1 MQIADYCK
9 LLRLK
14 NLSVDKDVGKC
25 QFPKIID
32 GGNFDWC
39 GWLGEQVFSV
49 LKTWTL
55 WS

>member
-14 NLSVDKDVGKC
+14 NLSVDKDVGKR

-39 GWLGEQVFSV
+39 G
-49 LKTWTL
+49 
-55 WS
+55 